1 MSHESLGPWNEQG
14 GVYTYILDRH
24 VSPFSA
30 AHVKLQSLRTTATA
44 APILAAPSSVSM
56 LRSNCIL
63 TRTEVP
69 RADEEVNPMT
79 VGEAKLV
86 SPKL

>member
-1 MSHESLGPWNEQG
+1 M
-14 GVYTYILDRH
+14 
-24 VSPFSA
+24 
-30 AHVKLQSLRTTATA
+30 
-44 APILAAPSSVSM
+44 PILAAPSIVTM

-63 TRTEVP
+63 TRIEVP

-79 VGEAKLV
+79 VGEARLV